1 MNDIK
6 FIVEFYEDESGN
18 YPVIDFIESLDNKKL
33 STKIIRDIELLEK
46 HGNSVPRELSKHLK
60 DGIFELRTK
69 LGSNI
74 VRTLYF
80 FHKNKIIVIT
90 NAFVK
95 KTQKTPTKEIDR
107 AIFSRKRY
115 LERIVDYD

>member
-1 MNDIK
+1 MPINDK
-6 FIVEFYEDESGN
+6 TFRVEFYEDETSN
-18 YPVIDFIESLDNKKL
+18 FPVIDFIESLDNKKL

-60 DGIFELRTK
+60 DGIFELCTK

-80 FHKNKIIVIT
+80 ST
-90 NAFVK
+90 
-95 KTQKTPTKEIDR
+95 
-107 AIFSRKRY
+107 
-115 LERIVDYD
+115 RIK